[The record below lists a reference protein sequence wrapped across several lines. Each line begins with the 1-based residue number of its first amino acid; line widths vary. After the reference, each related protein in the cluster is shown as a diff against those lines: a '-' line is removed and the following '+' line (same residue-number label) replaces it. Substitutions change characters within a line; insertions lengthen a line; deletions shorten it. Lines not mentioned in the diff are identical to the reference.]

1 MSGIALYS
9 DHELLPKL
17 IHGDVHAYTVFV
29 KRHQRHMEAK
39 ATAIAGASL
48 AKDIVQD
55 AWLSVFRN
63 LDKFEGRA
71 ALRTWL
77 MVITANT
84 AKVYL
89 YKKRRDYFRSY
100 GGEAFRVDENYKSVD
115 DRLYH
120 HDTPEEMLIMDETCQ
135 CFDEVSSNMSER
147 QRLILRQH
155 ITMDMSI
162 DEIASEHDITNGNVR
177 VILHRARALLDL
189 RIERV

>member
-1 MSGIALYS
+1 MSRQALFS

-29 KRHQRHMEAK
+29 KRYQRHMEAK

-55 AWLSVFRN
+55 AWLSIFKN
-63 LDKFEGRA
+63 LNKFEGRA

-89 YKKRRDYFRSY
+89 WKKRRDYLRSY
-100 GGEAFRVDENYKSVD
+100 GGSDLRADENCKSVEE
-115 DRLYH
+115 RLYH
-120 HDTPEEMLIMDETCQ
+120 HDTPEEMLIMDESCHG
-135 CFDEVSSNMSER
+135 FDEVSSNMPKR
-147 QRLILRQH
+147 QRVILRQH
-155 ITMDMSI
+155 IFMDMSI
-162 DEIASEHDITNGNVR
+162 DEIAKEHDITNGNVR

-189 RIERV
+189 KLEHV